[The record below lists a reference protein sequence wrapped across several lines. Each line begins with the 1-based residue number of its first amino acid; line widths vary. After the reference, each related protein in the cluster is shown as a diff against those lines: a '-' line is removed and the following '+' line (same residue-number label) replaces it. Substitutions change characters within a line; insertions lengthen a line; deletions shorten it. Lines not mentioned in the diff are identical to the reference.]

1 MAVCIDT
8 NVFICWGFPISDFR
22 ISASK
27 QPAAAAEVAAA
38 IRKLCPLKQEA
49 SKAENWSVFY
59 TKP

>member
-1 MAVCIDT
+1 MYLYAE
-8 NVFICWGFPISDFR
+8 DFHLTKVR

-49 SKAENWSVFY
+49 SKAEN
-59 TKP
+59 